1 MISLHQ
7 NFVSNLERVN
17 SKIAVIRLL
26 IAFLSFFTVSFSI
39 SLDNFE
45 LKGIMGAGLLQC
57 QHGGTVVDHLRVES
71 E

>member
-1 MISLHQ
+1 MKHS
-7 NFVSNLERVN
+7 
-17 SKIAVIRLL
+17 
-26 IAFLSFFTVSFSI
+26 
-39 SLDNFE
+39 E